1 MSVDEEEEEDDDHN
15 PEGARS
21 VIIKKKKNPLYKAPT
36 NEEIQGLKETTDLF
50 KSNIFKLQV

>member
-1 MSVDEEEEEDDDHN
+1 MSVDEEEEEDG
-15 PEGARS
+15 EGARS